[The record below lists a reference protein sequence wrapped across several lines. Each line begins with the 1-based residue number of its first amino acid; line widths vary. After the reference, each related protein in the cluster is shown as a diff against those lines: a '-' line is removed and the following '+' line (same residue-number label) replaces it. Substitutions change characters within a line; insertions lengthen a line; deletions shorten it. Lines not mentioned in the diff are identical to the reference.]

1 MTSETVCSIPT
12 TIQVKLTAGFRIIII
27 YNTEM
32 FATDEVA
39 EPCIIFDGT
48 RKSQLAG
55 WPFFPRSQFSH
66 VCALN
71 ILLLLLYYAC
81 TMISIRPVK
90 TNILFE
96 YNIII

>member
-1 MTSETVCSIPT
+1 
-12 TIQVKLTAGFRIIII
+12 
-27 YNTEM
+27 M
-32 FATDEVA
+32 FATDEVT

-66 VCALN
+66 VCALH
-71 ILLLLLYYAC
+71 IILLLLLLYYAC
-81 TMISIRPVK
+81 TMTSIRPVK

-96 YNIII
+96 YNIIV